1 MGRGVPGGPVR
12 QTTANLV
19 PGVGGWV
26 SSRPAAP
33 QTEKSRKSIEVVTTF
48 HGGFAFVSRGGGWP
62 VPRWYNAEVKRD
74 KNKISLNFQLE
85 GDPESGLHGALI
97 LGDTR
102 R

>member
-1 MGRGVPGGPVR
+1 MR
-12 QTTANLV
+12 QTTANLI

-33 QTEKSRKSIEVVTTF
+33 QTEKPRKSIEVVTTF
-48 HGGFAFVSRGGGWP
+48 NGGFAFVSRSVGWP
-62 VPRWYNAEVKRD
+62 IPRGYIAEVKRD
-74 KNKISLNFQLE
+74 RNEISLNFQLE